1 MQTVMAVNVPFEIY
15 SFRNCWDFFLS
26 LFFFFWILIQFSIEL
41 MKGIDNR
48 GIIRSSFRL
57 KMLFEMLR
65 KDYSELKDLKMNGNG
80 YLNYLLE

>member
-1 MQTVMAVNVPFEIY
+1 
-15 SFRNCWDFFLS
+15 
-26 LFFFFWILIQFSIEL
+26 